1 MPFTP
6 VVAGFET
13 ILVISSMGTPLY
25 SARGLHQTLTP
36 IQSAGYLLRDING
49 ELCNLS
55 DINFAKYTSTI
66 SGEDARS
73 PAANGVMPGL
83 AVTVDCIVE
92 LAYLT
97 SGGSPS
103 RNVVSG
109 SSYTEGNYT
118 RYRPQLSM
126 LVTNIEIDSDEW
138 EALTSWTLSLE
149 EV

>member
-6 VVAGFET
+6 AVTGYQT
-13 ILVISSMGTPLY
+13 DLVLSSMGVALY

-36 IQSAGYLLRDING
+36 IGSAGYLLRDING

-55 DINFAKYTSTI
+55 DVNFAKYTSTI

-83 AVTVDCIVE
+83 LVTVDCIVE

-97 SGGSPS
+97 SGGSPT
-103 RNVVSG
+103 RTVVGG
-109 SSYTEGNYT
+109 SSYTEGNFT
-118 RYRPQLSM
+118 RYRPQLAM
-126 LVTNIEIDSDEW
+126 MVTNIEVDFDEW
-138 EALTSWTLSLE
+138 EALTNWTLSLE
-149 EV
+149 EI

>member
-1 MPFTP
+1 MPFEQLAT
-6 VVAGFET
+6 GFET
-13 ILVISSMGTPLY
+13 LLVISSMGTPLY
-25 SARGLHQTLTP
+25 SARGLRQTLTP

-55 DINFAKYTSTI
+55 DTNFTKYISTI

-83 AVTVDCIVE
+83 PVTVDCIIE

-97 SGGSPS
+97 SGGSPT
-103 RNVVSG
+103 RTVVGG
-109 SSYTEGNYT
+109 SSYTEGNFT

-126 LVTNIEIDSDEW
+126 MVTNIEIDSDEW
-138 EALTSWTLSLE
+138 NSLTNWTLSLE